1 MKYILI
7 DTNIFL
13 DILIDRKNQVSSKL
27 VETFEKLLD
36 YDEIKL
42 IVPSI
47 VKFETY
53 KHIDEEFDK
62 VRANLKKTIKNIE
75 QLYGINAYKVNGLDI
90 KDYKKKSKKELQ
102 DAADMFE
109 ANKETYLQDLKRL
122 IEKVFNHRNTI
133 IINEDDNLI
142 KSCFLRRMYKK
153 APFHIEGKDSTA
165 DGMITETLINI
176 SYYIT
181 VDDDSEVY
189 FVTGNYTDFSDK
201 DNKDILHPHIVQDL
215 VSNGLDKKVSYIRT
229 FQQLIGKS
237 LVQEVTNAN
246 LKEEFERELEEEE
259 EQLREQQ
266 EMEYSDLYRES
277 FGLSSLSSFESNLE
291 DSFIDSDFYEK
302 VCSVFRDINDTYSAF
317 EDFASFYEYDL
328 LDYFNTL
335 SLADI
340 EGAIKKMNEFFDN
353 IGEATVVPSFEGIC
367 NIKDWILAKVEELDY
382 CKYDIRL
389 PDVLEF
395 GDEIAIFDVHKQKSY
410 LIIDELQLS
419 PDDGGQDDIDIR
431 IKDESGDILAR
442 GYIQV
447 TYGYMELDEDGGLG
461 DGSSEGVDYNTLE
474 IEEQIEQ
481 IASELEIERAKNEDM
496 IDDLRSRF
504 GL

>member
-1 MKYILI
+1 MKYVLI

-27 VETFEKLLD
+27 VETFEKLMD

-53 KHIDEEFDK
+53 KHIDEEFEK
-62 VRANLKKTIKNIE
+62 VIANLKKAIKNIE
-75 QLYGINAYKVNGLDI
+75 QLYGVNAYKVNGLDI

-109 ANKETYLQDLKRL
+109 ANKDTYLQDLKRL

-133 IINEDDNLI
+133 LIHEDESLI
-142 KSCFLRRMYKK
+142 KACFVRHMYKK
-153 APFHIEGKDSTA
+153 APFHIEGKESTA

-176 SYYIT
+176 KNYIKL
-181 VDDDSEVY
+181 DDGSELF

-201 DNKDILHPHIVQDL
+201 DNKDILHQHIVQDL

-229 FQQLIGKS
+229 FHQLIGKS
-237 LVQEVTNAN
+237 LAQEVTNAN
-246 LKEEFERELEEEE
+246 LKEEFEREMEEEE
-259 EQLREQQ
+259 EQLRELQ

-291 DSFIDSDFYEK
+291 DGFIDSDFYEK
-302 VCSVFRDINDTYSAF
+302 VCSEFRDINSTYSAF
-317 EDFASFYEYDL
+317 EDYASFFEYDL

-340 EGAIKKMNEFFDN
+340 ESAIHKMNEFFVN
-353 IGEATVVPSFEGIC
+353 IGEVTVAPSFEGIC
-367 NIKDWILAKVEELDY
+367 EIKEWILSKVKELDY
-382 CKYDIRL
+382 SKDDIRL
-389 PDVLEF
+389 PDEFEF
-395 GDEIAIFDVHKQKSY
+395 GDKIAILDVDKQKSC

-431 IKDESGDILAR
+431 IKDENGNIVAR

-447 TYGYMELDEDGGLG
+447 TYGYMEVDEDGGLG
-461 DGSSEGVDYNTLE
+461 NGCSEGVDYSTLE
-474 IEEQIEQ
+474 IEEEIER
-481 IASELEIERAKNEDM
+481 IASELESERVKNQDM
-496 IDDLRSRF
+496 IDDLKSRF
-504 GL
+504 NL